1 MKKLILFSL
10 LVFLANDLFA
20 HPGHHHSFIDVELFY
35 LVLAIIGIMI
45 FKETYLKKIKL
56 TKKIRK

>member
-20 HPGHHHSFIDVELFY
+20 HPGHHHSFIHVELLY
-35 LVLAIIGIMI
+35 LVLVIIGIMV
-45 FKETYLKKIKL
+45 FKDTYFKKN
-56 TKKIRK
+56 